1 MFARTAIAGVRLSRV
16 GIRNLAT
23 KTKPNNNGF
32 KGLKVAAGT
41 AGAGTVTI
49 ALLGFGQST
58 PNWKQ
63 IREDLSDLINDDNVV
78 NPSVDDGVQG
88 SGGFIAPMLLRL
100 AWHCSGTWCKSALNG
115 GSDGGTMR
123 FKPECDHGGNAG
135 LGIARDLLEPIK
147 KKHPNVTYADLYILA
162 GVVAV
167 EEMGG
172 PKVTF
177 RWGRSDATEPKDP
190 KDDPRFSPDG
200 RLPDGDKHA
209 SHLRDIFYRMG
220 FDDRGIVALSGAHA
234 VGRCHTDRSGFWGPW
249 THAESTLSNEY
260 FRLMF
265 EEKWTPKKTHKGNEW
280 KGPPQFE
287 NKDGDLMMLST
298 DLALVEDPGFK
309 VWAEKYY
316 KDEDLFFKD
325 FAQYYQQLNELGC
338 KTLYN
343 EYPWYQ
349 FW

>member
-63 IREDLSDLINDDNVV
+63 IREDLSDLINDDN
-78 NPSVDDGVQG
+78 PSVDDGVQG
-88 SGGFIAPMLLRL
+88 GGGFIAPMLLRL

-190 KDDPRFSPDG
+190 KDDARFSPDG

-209 SHLRDIFYRMG
+209 AHLRDIFYRMG

-338 KTLYN
+338 KTLYS